1 LQFLL
6 EIVGGQIGEQSRN
19 SDNWNG
25 QRQELLSVGENQN
38 SQKELDGRES
48 FSGVVGQSPDS
59 DNTELLE
66 SDATGTDADRCL
78 KEVRRLIHKY
88 ITHLLG
94 FQPKLYKFL
103 GNL

>member
-1 LQFLL
+1 
-6 EIVGGQIGEQSRN
+6 EMVGGQIGEQSRN

-25 QRQELLSVGENQN
+25 QRQELFNANDNQN
-38 SQKELDGRES
+38 SQRELEGRES
-48 FSGVVGQSPDS
+48 LSGATVWNP
-59 DNTELLE
+59 ELENKELV
-66 SDATGTDADRCL
+66 DADAAGMEPDRCL

>member
-1 LQFLL
+1 MGS
-6 EIVGGQIGEQSRN
+6 VRS
-19 SDNWNG
+19 
-25 QRQELLSVGENQN
+25 LLSVVDNQKL
-38 SQKELDGRES
+38 QREIEVRDS
-48 FSGVVGQSPDS
+48 FSVETDESPDA
-59 DNTELLE
+59 DNTELMD
-66 SDATGTDADRCL
+66 SDATSTEADRCL